1 MAIATKGI
9 FTDIDNML
17 MEPLTKTMD
26 KTIASR
32 YCVLAAQ
39 LKKLCSFYN
48 KFMATLCL
56 CPRFIITG
64 CETTDNT
71 SII

>member
-1 MAIATKGI
+1 MAIETKDV
-9 FTDIDNML
+9 FTDIDDML

-39 LKKLCSFYN
+39 LKKLRSFYN

-56 CPRFIITG
+56 SPQFIITG
-64 CETTDNT
+64 CGTTDNT
-71 SII
+71 SRI